1 METYKTHLIQTG
13 CTLFV
18 VALLSYLF
26 HRRVSRLEVS
36 VETTNQALLK
46 QGMVLEMLMKER
58 QLTFNPSPPQKDKF
72 ATESMKMKMNCEGD
86 TCVLQPEGETEEET
100 ETESE
105 TESEEEDDSNL
116 DEELDEILEDE
127 E

>member
-1 METYKTHLIQTG
+1 METYKTHIIQTG
-13 CTLFV
+13 CTLFI
-18 VALLSYLF
+18 VAIISYLF

-58 QLTFNPSPPQKDKF
+58 QLTFNPSPLPPPQKNKF
-72 ATESMKMKMNCEGD
+72 ATESMKMKCEGD
-86 TCVLQPEGETEEET
+86 TCTLQPETE

-105 TESEEEDDSNL
+105 TESEEEEEDSNL